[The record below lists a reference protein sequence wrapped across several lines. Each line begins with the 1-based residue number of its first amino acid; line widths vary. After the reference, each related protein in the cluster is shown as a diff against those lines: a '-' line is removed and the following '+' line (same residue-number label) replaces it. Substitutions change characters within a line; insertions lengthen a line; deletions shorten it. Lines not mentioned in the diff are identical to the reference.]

1 MSWPMRI
8 LASLSTVLLGAALL
22 CTGCDSD
29 EDETTSTGDSTGDS
43 TGGSGGDRAATILGL
58 SPDPAA
64 GAMVFSGT
72 CGIASCHG
80 PDGNSGP
87 VAMPL
92 SSRVPALTDEAIV
105 GVLLNGQGG
114 MPSQAALSDQ
124 ELADVVAYLNETFS
138 G

>member
-29 EDETTSTGDSTGDS
+29 EDETTSTGDGS
-43 TGGSGGDRAATILGL
+43 TGGGGDRTATILGL

-64 GAMVFSGT
+64 GDAVFSGG
-72 CGIASCHG
+72 CGVAACHG
-80 PDGNSGP
+80 ADGDSGP
-87 VAMPL
+87 TAMPL
-92 SSRVPALTDEAIV
+92 STRIPALSDEMIV
-105 GVLLNGQGG
+105 GILLNGQGG
-114 MPSQAALSDQ
+114 MPPQDSRSDQ